1 MIRLALI
8 CAAIASASHVSA
20 GEAASAEPELLLSLS
35 LEVGSEPGNGAA
47 IAGRLQRTHLFRD
60 GDEVDITQRFSAL
73 RKEMIAKY
81 NAPVR
86 WLVFTAMSHELRMGD
101 YQQFITAE
109 KKLATGQAGY
119 RNIWAWQTG
128 RGVLGVGWG
137 AEALRIDSTAGIAPY
152 LADYVAREGRT
163 SHGIPMFTLWS
174 FDRRDPNALLPAG
187 HLDQLSVEWGT
198 PLGNTTYTKVD
209 ATHESYWRFG
219 ARVSGG
225 MTLTAGSA
233 RGNRGHLTPI
243 GKRYY
248 GGGVGSV
255 RGYESGSLGPVDTS
269 GATMGADQK
278 LVGNAEVFWHAFDI
292 GPTPIL
298 LSAFADHGHFY
309 RAENSA
315 VNSASAASRGLGISV
330 PMPFGIA
337 RFSFADPNRDNG
349 RVQRFQFDVR
359 GNWK

>member
-1 MIRLALI
+1 MIRLALL
-8 CAAIASASHVSA
+8 CAAIGFVSPVWA
-20 GEAASAEPELLLSLS
+20 GEATSTEPELLLSLS
-35 LEVGSEPGNGAA
+35 LEVGSEPGNAAA
-47 IAGRLQRTHLFRD
+47 IAGRLQRTHLFRV
-60 GDEVDITQRFSAL
+60 GDAIDITQRFSAL

-81 NAPVR
+81 NAPVA
-86 WLVFTAMSHELRMGD
+86 WLVFSAVSHELRMGD

-109 KKLATGQAGY
+109 KKLSTGQAGY
-119 RNIWAWQTG
+119 RNVWAWQTR
-128 RGVLGVGWG
+128 RGVFGVGWG

-163 SHGIPMFTLWS
+163 SHGIPIFALWS
-174 FDRRDPNALLPAG
+174 YDRRDANSLLPAG
-187 HLDQLSVEWGT
+187 HLNQLSVEWGT
-198 PLGNTTYTKVD
+198 PLGNTTYTKID

-219 ARVSGG
+219 SRVSAG

-255 RGYESGSLGPVDTS
+255 RGYESGSLGPVDSS
-269 GATMGADQK
+269 GATMGADLM
-278 LVGNAEVFWHAFDI
+278 LVGNAEVLWHAFNI

-298 LSAFADHGHFY
+298 LSVFADHGRFQ
-309 RAENSA
+309 RAEGSA
-315 VNSASAASRGLGISV
+315 VDRASAASRGVGISV
-330 PMPFGIA
+330 PMSFGIA
-337 RFSFADPNRDNG
+337 RFFFADPNRDNG
-349 RVQRFQFDVR
+349 RGQRFQFDVR